1 MKKLLLLAVVLMA
14 AVAVNAKDE
23 FTGSF
28 APLAGEAKIKV
39 VEDWNNTKIVG
50 RQLADWL
57 EYRQAEQPEY
67 NAENEWE
74 NELKPQL
81 KECLLGKANEKLEDM
96 GLFLSETGE
105 TKFVMTVHP
114 VSVEKKGN
122 QVVEFTVREASTQ
135 KEVVKFTINGKGGT
149 FGSMSNLWGDGF
161 KDTGKKL
168 ANLLKNELN
177 KLKQ

>member
-1 MKKLLLLAVVLMA
+1 MLMLVLAA
-14 AVAVNAKDE
+14 SASAKDE

-67 NAENEWE
+67 DAENEWE

-81 KECLLGKANEKLEDM
+81 KESLLGKANEKLEDM
-96 GLFLSETGE
+96 GLFLSETVE
-105 TKFVMTVHP
+105 SKFVMTVHP

-135 KEVVKFTINGKGGT
+135 KEVVKFTLNGKGGT

-168 ANLLKNELN
+168 ANLFRNELN